1 MLSLTCTLCE
11 HEPMYIGSFCTTCS
25 SIKNIMAIYG
35 HKEVADILK
44 KVCIRNKKQQD
55 YKIVEIKKEVVEK

>member
-11 HEPMYIGSFCTTCS
+11 KEAMYIGSFCTTCS
-25 SIKNIMAIYG
+25 CIKNIMSIYG
-35 HKEVADILK
+35 HEEVLGILK

>member
-1 MLSLTCTLCE
+1 
-11 HEPMYIGSFCTTCS
+11 MYIGSFCTTCS